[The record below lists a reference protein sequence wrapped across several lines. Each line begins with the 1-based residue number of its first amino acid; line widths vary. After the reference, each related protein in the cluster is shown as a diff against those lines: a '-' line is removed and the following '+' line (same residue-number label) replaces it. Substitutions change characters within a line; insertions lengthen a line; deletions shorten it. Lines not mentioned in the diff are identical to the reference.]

1 MKNKNAIIGIVVA
14 VIVAAV
20 VACVFIFSNN
30 NNTSTTTGS
39 NENQGNGNSIVS
51 KNKDVEAVDNNDNY
65 YISVKGKKFKV
76 GDKISNLKTI
86 GLKQQ
91 DKVLS
96 EKIRKHSV
104 IDGAD
109 VIENEAGNKMFLL
122 APYNPTDST
131 ITVAD
136 AVIGACNVGGSS
148 YSKISKEVLDLD
160 IEVGGIKLGDSP
172 ENIEKIFGDTKETK
186 FETFGFTSYK
196 YKSKVSS
203 RIIEFTV
210 DDTVGKV
217 SGIFWKNLDYND

>member
-20 VACVFIFSNN
+20 VACIFIFSNN
-30 NNTSTTTGS
+30 NNTSTTGS

-122 APYNPTDST
+122 GPYNPTDNT

-136 AVIGACNVGGSS
+136 AVIGTCNVGGSS

-160 IEVGGIKLGDSP
+160 IEVGGIKLGGSP
-172 ENIEKIFGDTKETK
+172 ENIEKIFGDTKEIK
-186 FETFGFTSYK
+186 LETFGFTTYT